1 MFYEKEVKKW
11 ERRKSFA
18 IWINFIT
25 QPILKKTPPFQKFLV
40 NSFLNTD
47 SVLQSHS
54 CLVGG
59 QLKQLGTGQCGEIVQ
74 SDISERCG
82 AFTHPMWSIASPIRY
97 SGERH
102 ATANWIKSFVNI
114 RCLNASLLV
123 WPTKKSKQQ

>member
-1 MFYEKEVKKW
+1 MGKAQKLCSMDQFYHSA
-11 ERRKSFA
+11 R
-18 IWINFIT
+18 I
-25 QPILKKTPPFQKFLV
+25 KKTPPFQKFLV
-40 NSFLNTD
+40 NSLLNTD

-59 QLKQLGTGQCGEIVQ
+59 QLKQLGAGQCGEIVQ

-102 ATANWIKSFVNI
+102 ATAKWIKAF
-114 RCLNASLLV
+114 CEH
-123 WPTKKSKQQ
+123 